1 MQRLSLGDHGVRLLL
16 PLLVGLLALGCGACR
31 PSPAAPLA
39 LQRVVLYRNGMA
51 YLEHEG
57 RVVDGTLR
65 LSLAPGEVDDVLK
78 TLTVVDRGGGKVTV
92 AAEVDRAQKG
102 QARGLNLRFTGQPSG
117 KIQLAYATS
126 APLWKP
132 SYRLVLPDVD
142 KPGEKALLQ
151 GWAMVT
157 NASAQDWTDVR
168 LTLATA
174 SPVSYAVDLSTP
186 ERVRRPRLASSLS
199 SGLSGLAGLRIGAG
213 AVDTDHDAIPDV
225 DDKCPTEPEN
235 QNGVMDDD
243 GCPDRARVVVRSSQ
257 LQILDKLY
265 FARGSARLAPATS
278 SILAAI
284 AQTLVA
290 NPKLHAV
297 LIEGHADDREGDAW
311 SLSSARAAAVRA
323 ALRSRGVK
331 QPLRIVGYGSTRPI
345 DARKTVEARS
355 RNRRV
360 EFRLQR
366 RPAPKGSITAQ
377 ALARSSSGAPSQALP
392 RSGAVR
398 YELAAPTSIRRGH
411 SALVT
416 MLHAPV
422 EGHEV
427 LLVRADAASEST
439 PLRAAWLQNRQQDG
453 LEAGPVAIFSGGT
466 YVGDGALKRLA
477 PGEQSLL
484 PFAVEHGSRVY
495 IERRHRRVAGTIVG
509 LAAGR
514 LTVQD
519 ELIAATDYRLACGR
533 LAPSRA
539 IIVHKLRDGYEA
551 RSLPP
556 KTTRSGSSALLL
568 PLPLRPGKI
577 TRYTQREA
585 RADRRTLVLRYI
597 DPELLVGYLQRSKLP
612 PALSAKLAKVVQ
624 LSRERRALAKK
635 LSRLDGAAPRL
646 TRQSAELRRNLE
658 ALRKLPESVAL
669 RRTLLTQLR
678 GVTDELRRTIVQES
692 AAQLRRAKLE
702 QELERLA
709 RGLRYDRKPT

>member
-1 MQRLSLGDHGVRLLL
+1 MQRLLCS
-16 PLLVGLLALGCGACR
+16 R
-31 PSPAAPLA
+31 PSSGLVVPSLLTAALVLGSSACHPPPAAPLA

-57 RVVDGTLR
+57 RVIGGKLR
-65 LSLAPGEVDDVLK
+65 LELAPGEVDDVLK

-102 QARGLNLRFTGQPSG
+102 QARGLQLRFTGQPSG
-117 KIQLAYATS
+117 RIQLAYATS

-132 SYRLVLPDVD
+132 SYRLVLP
-142 KPGEKALLQ
+142 GREGSKALLQ

-157 NASAQDWTDVR
+157 NASAQDWRDVR

-186 ERVRRPRLASSLS
+186 ERVRRPRLASR
-199 SGLSGLAGLRIGAG
+199 GTQLSGLAGLRIGAG
-213 AVDTDHDAIPDV
+213 AVDTDHDGIPDV
-225 DDKCPTEPEN
+225 DDKCPNEPEN
-235 QNGVMDDD
+235 RNGFMDDD
-243 GCPDRARVVVRSSQ
+243 GCPDRGRVVVRSSQ
-257 LQILDKLY
+257 IQILDKLY
-265 FARGSARLAPATS
+265 FARGSAQLAPATS

-331 QPLRIVGYGSTRPI
+331 QQLRIVGYGSTRPV
-345 DARKTVEARS
+345 DARQTGEARS

-366 RPAPKGSITAQ
+366 RPAPQGGITAQ
-377 ALARSSSGAPSQALP
+377 AMARSSSGAPSQALP

-398 YELAAPTSIRRGH
+398 YQLAAPTSIRRGH

-422 EGHEV
+422 QGREV
-427 LLVRADAASEST
+427 LLVRADAAAEST
-439 PLRAAWLQNRQQDG
+439 PLRAAWLKNRQQDG

-466 YVGDGALKRLA
+466 YVGDGALERLA
-477 PGEQSLL
+477 PGEQALL
-484 PFAVEHGSRVY
+484 PFAVEHGSRVF
-495 IERRHRRVAGTIVG
+495 IERRHRRVAGKIVG
-509 LAAGR
+509 LAKGE

-533 LAPSRA
+533 LAPARA
-539 IIVHKLRDGYEA
+539 IIAHRLRAGYTA
-551 RSLPP
+551 RALPP
-556 KTTRSGSSALLL
+556 KTTRSGDNLLL
-568 PLPLRPGKI
+568 LTLPLRPGKI
-577 TRYTQREA
+577 TRYAQREA
-585 RADRRTLVLRYI
+585 RADRRTLDLQYI
-597 DPELLVGYLQRSKLP
+597 DPDLLVGYLRRSKLP
-612 PALSAKLAKVVQ
+612 ATLGAQLAQVVQ
-624 LSRERRALAKK
+624 LSRERRALAKQ
-635 LSRLDGAAPRL
+635 LRRLDGAAPRL
-646 TRQSAELRRNLE
+646 TTQSAELRRNLE

-678 GVTDELRRTIVQES
+678 GVTEQLRRTIVQES
-692 AAQLRRAKLE
+692 TARLRRAKLQQQLE
-702 QELERLA
+702 QLA
-709 RGLRYDRKPT
+709 RGLAYAIKPS